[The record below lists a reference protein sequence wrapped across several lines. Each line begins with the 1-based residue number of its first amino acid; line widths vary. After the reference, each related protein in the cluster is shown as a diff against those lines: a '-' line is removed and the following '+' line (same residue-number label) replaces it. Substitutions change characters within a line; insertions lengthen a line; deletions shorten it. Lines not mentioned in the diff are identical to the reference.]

1 MTTKP
6 DGEPDARKSTDG
18 SAPESNVIDLR
29 AARRSEAVRQRA
41 LQGIVPETA
50 EQIRRRMIQ
59 NISAGVLVVVLVAGG
74 AWLVVRL
81 RDSLKLEA
89 CLESGRRSCA
99 RIDTTQLPKS
109 Q

>member
-1 MTTKP
+1 MTKKL
-6 DGEPDARKSTDG
+6 DAEPDTGKSANG
-18 SAPESNVIDLR
+18 SAPEANVIDLR
-29 AARRSEAVRQRA
+29 AARRSQAARQRA

-50 EQIRRRMIQ
+50 DQIRRRMIQ
-59 NISAGVLVVVLVAGG
+59 NISAGILVVVLVAGG

>member
-1 MTTKP
+1 MTAKP
-6 DGEPDARKSTDG
+6 DGEPDAHKSADG
-18 SAPESNVIDLR
+18 SGHDAKVIDLK
-29 AARRSEAVRQRA
+29 AARRRQTAERRA

-59 NISAGVLVVVLVAGG
+59 NVSAVLLVVLLVTGG

-89 CLESGRRSCA
+89 CLESGRRGCA
-99 RIDTTQLPKS
+99 HIDTTQLPKS